1 MSCYLAIEDKEETFK
16 HYKVPREVYVY
27 VRQLEIKLK
36 LLEKKND

>member
-1 MSCYLAIEDKEETFK
+1 MPFYLGIRDKDGK
-16 HYKVPREVYVY
+16 LDHYKVPEEVYVY